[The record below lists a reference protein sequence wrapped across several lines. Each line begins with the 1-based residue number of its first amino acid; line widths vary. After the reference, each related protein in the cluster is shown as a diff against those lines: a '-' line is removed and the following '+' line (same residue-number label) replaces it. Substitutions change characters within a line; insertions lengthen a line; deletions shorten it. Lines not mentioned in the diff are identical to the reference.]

1 VGAALV
7 LGSSADEPTELTARI
22 GVHNKLDP
30 TSTANKGGEK
40 TDNVIATDYVLTVRP
55 GADARHLQVTRW
67 VSATHAPWDSGKPL
81 YVVHTAHTVV
91 AVLKSKKGGTY
102 VFWSSSELRPSWS
115 RVVRSTYGP

>member
-1 VGAALV
+1 MDNLNSIGFTTGGAELV

-55 GADARHLQVTRW
+55 GADACHLRVTRW
-67 VSATHAPWDSGKPL
+67 VSATHAPWDSG
-81 YVVHTAHTVV
+81 
-91 AVLKSKKGGTY
+91 SGCM
-102 VFWSSSELRPSWS
+102 SSIPPIPWW
-115 RVVRSTYGP
+115 PC